1 MSQENVE
8 AFKRGLEAGNRGDV
22 ETLLEEL
29 DPAVEWHSALH
40 ALMGGEQ
47 TVFRGHQGVRKMLRD
62 LNETFAEIQIEIA
75 EIRDLGDRL
84 VAIGRTRTRG
94 KASGAETVTPL
105 ALVTEIKNGKTIS
118 VRAYLDPKEALE
130 AVRLRE

>member
-22 ETLLEEL
+22 DTLLEVL

-47 TVFRGHQGVRKMLRD
+47 TVFRGHVGVRKLLRD
-62 LNETFAEIQIEIA
+62 LNESFAEVDLEIA

-84 VAIGRTRTRG
+84 VAIGRIRTRG

-130 AVRLRE
+130 AAGLRE